1 MELSLAVFVRRI
13 KENPLNE
20 AFLLKESEK
29 VVNEQMPAP
38 VAPNEPEQ
46 ADKHE
51 IAAYS
56 LGDFY
61 EFFDEDA
68 TRTAEICDLTMTTR
82 AMADGTRHPMCG
94 VPKYTIDRYEQKL
107 KEAGYINAALQ
118 FAAGHFIDGAVS
130 SITYSGHEYLDNIR
144 EPEVWRKVKAM
155 LKNAGAIT
163 LPLISQ
169 AAQMFIGSQLTVN

>member
-1 MELSLAVFVRRI
+1 MKLNYDCVRSVLLTVEKSKTIDEELNL
-13 KENPLNE
+13 NPLTVE
-20 AFLLKESEK
+20 TIF
-29 VVNEQMPAP
+29 EQ
-38 VAPNEPEQ
+38 
-46 ADKHE
+46 
-51 IAAYS
+51 
-56 LGDFY
+56 L
-61 EFFDEDA
+61 
-68 TRTAEICDLTMTTR
+68 
-82 AMADGTRHPMCG
+82 
-94 VPKYTIDRYEQKL
+94 PKYEDNEILYTIEKL